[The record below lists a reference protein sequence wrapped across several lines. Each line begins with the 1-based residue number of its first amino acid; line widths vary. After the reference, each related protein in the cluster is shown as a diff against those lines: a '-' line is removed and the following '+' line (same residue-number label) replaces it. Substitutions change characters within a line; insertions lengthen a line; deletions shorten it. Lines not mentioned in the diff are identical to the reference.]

1 MDCQYWFFIYV
12 HRIYSMW
19 NLDDIRLYCLVGYRR
34 SDIRYISH
42 FCPVLTKTLLSQYII
57 TVTVYRKWQQ
67 LETGLLTRICFTAD
81 GFVKQLVCLSYLIV
95 LMYIIP
101 QLTCTSETSVFS
113 VQTVMVAN
121 SIVGAVNKSCLPA
134 VAEQVIQDDGA
145 SALAI
150 RGTVKWS
157 CTWKMTRQNIHTPTS
172 ATSQT
177 MMYTCDRLCLF
188 FFYFQSHTC

>member
-1 MDCQYWFFIYV
+1 MDLRWHQIVLSCWVQEIT
-12 HRIYSMW
+12 
-19 NLDDIRLYCLVGYRR
+19 
-34 SDIRYISH
+34 SDFS
-42 FCPVLTKTLLSQYII
+42 PVLTKTPLSQYII
-57 TVTVYRKWQQ
+57 TVTVYWKWQQ

-150 RGTVKWS
+150 RSTVKWC
-157 CTWKMTRQNIHTPTS
+157 CTWKITTQNIYTPTS
-172 ATSQT
+172 VP
-177 MMYTCDRLCLF
+177 YKLWCIHVIGYDVF
-188 FFYFQSHTC
+188 FFLKPYMLA